1 MHFVILTFK
10 ASRRL
15 FGDFKESE
23 IQERGCNQNPAPLNE
38 ANKYVVHPYR
48 KYFIQATHTYAANS
62 LILSYF
68 MMMDVLRAMHF
79 GGSTSLSIQEFSIRL
94 FPSSYE
100 LNSIFQEALFGSGP
114 LPSDLSSDSALLL
127 LTTILAEINTV
138 LTVFHPFEELA
149 TVNLIGREPRPY
161 LDPHLPFSLN
171 NETTQAK
178 RKLNG
183 ALDSWY
189 NAYSQIIDP
198 EILVLFYYCKLQ
210 LVFPNLQSLPILA
223 GYPPRVAR
231 NTIPTSVLYKWIE
244 QDLKKTG
251 SDALKNAWLI
261 IEARNSGN
269 EAAPVW
275 VPIAVFH
282 AGLVV
287 WSMIILDGETR
298 SRGSLK
304 VLAVFKMELEGMKWP
319 CCRVM
324 ADVLGSLMKVVYS
337 VPIGD

>member
-1 MHFVILTFK
+1 
-10 ASRRL
+10 
-15 FGDFKESE
+15 
-23 IQERGCNQNPAPLNE
+23 
-38 ANKYVVHPYR
+38 
-48 KYFIQATHTYAANS
+48 
-62 LILSYF
+62 
-68 MMMDVLRAMHF
+68 
-79 GGSTSLSIQEFSIRL
+79 
-94 FPSSYE
+94 
-100 LNSIFQEALFGSGP
+100 
-114 LPSDLSSDSALLL
+114 
-127 LTTILAEINTV
+127 
-138 LTVFHPFEELA
+138 
-149 TVNLIGREPRPY
+149 
-161 LDPHLPFSLN
+161 
-171 NETTQAK
+171 
-178 RKLNG
+178 
-183 ALDSWY
+183 
-189 NAYSQIIDP
+189 
-198 EILVLFYYCKLQ
+198 
-210 LVFPNLQSLPILA
+210 LQSLPILA

-231 NTIPTSVLYKWIE
+231 NTIPKSVLYKWIE

-324 ADVLGSLMKVVYS
+324 ADVLGSLMKVEYS